1 MAGMVMKI
9 AVPVAYRIKITVN
22 GKIVGNSLNSQGIG
36 DLVVLNKRKQASLSA
51 IMELFLQRERF

>member
-1 MAGMVMKI
+1 MKI

-22 GKIVGNSLNSQGIG
+22 GKIVGNNLNSQGIG